1 MPEPDETIAMS
12 EAHTEPDGAETGAL
26 YVGDTGTLPLEARR
40 ALVQLLSG
48 PSLDGR
54 RHGRLWP
61 ALIQHRGA
69 IESRLAD
76 LFLELVVDPD
86 MQTAF
91 VRQADTGELDTPIL
105 LRRKPLTFLE
115 SVLLLYLRG
124 LLADAELRG
133 ERAVVERDEMM
144 EHMALYEPHM
154 NTDHAGFEKRARA
167 AIEKVKDK
175 NLLSAIRGSEGR
187 FEVSPT
193 LKLLFSAEQV
203 AQLARTYKA
212 LLGDEGEEGA

>member
-1 MPEPDETIAMS
+1 MP
-12 EAHTEPDGAETGAL
+12 AEDHADPAAQESTAL
-26 YVGDTGTLPLEARR
+26 YVGDGGTLPLEARR

-54 RHGRLWP
+54 RHSRLWP
-61 ALIQHRGA
+61 ALIQHRA
-69 IESRLAD
+69 VIESRLAD
-76 LFLELVVDPD
+76 LFLELVLDSD
-86 MQTAF
+86 LQTAF

-105 LRRKPLTFLE
+105 LRRTPLTFLE

-144 EHMALYEPHM
+144 EHMALYEPHL

-167 AIEKVKDK
+167 AIEKVKK
-175 NLLSAIRGSEGR
+175 NSLLSAIRGSEGR

-203 AQLARTYKA
+203 AQLARTYQA
-212 LLGDEGEEGA
+212 LLGDEGGEGA

>member
-1 MPEPDETIAMS
+1 MSGPDETTADEQAAADNS
-12 EAHTEPDGAETGAL
+12 GL
-26 YVGDTGTLPLEARR
+26 YPGDTGTLPLEARR
-40 ALVQLLSG
+40 VLVQLLAG

-61 ALIQHRGA
+61 ALVQHREA

-76 LFLELVVDPD
+76 LFLELVFDPD
-86 MQTAF
+86 LQTAF
-91 VRQADTGELDTPIL
+91 VRQADTGELDAPIL

-115 SVLLLYLRG
+115 SALLLHLRG

-133 ERAVVERDEMM
+133 ERAVVDRDEMT
-144 EHMALYEPHM
+144 EHLALYEPQM
-154 NTDHAGFEKRARA
+154 NTDHAGFEKKVRA

-187 FEVSPT
+187 FEISPT

-203 AQLARTYKA
+203 AQLARTYRA
-212 LLGDEGEEGA
+212 LLGDEVKDDGGR